1 MRTLKRILAIVV
13 IALCVVGILAAAAG
27 IVGVWRAN
35 GPITEALVKTV
46 SGLEAVVGGIG
57 DGLERLTA
65 RLDTAS
71 AAVALVEDTVTVAGD
86 TLAQSTP
93 VLELLNRIFGDQL
106 LPSVSAGLETA
117 RSLGESALAFN
128 SALEAVN
135 SVPLVSVPTLPPEL
149 TSLAQD
155 LVDLENHGQAGR
167 ARDQGHE
174 GGGGGE
180 RRHAGDRAHHQD
192 AVASRWDLCQGN
204 DGFGA
209 TGHYGS
215 WVGAGARAAS
225 TNHRSRQYRRD
236 VGPGLADPGS
246 GQLAGARPRALAHAC
261 AGDTHARRIQRAAG
275 SRGLSPLAVGSRQAA
290 RLAPPG
296 WQPSEPQSAQYMGSS
311 RCGSSPFR
319 LRAMRREA
327 LLEQPAHHQHEP
339 EHSHWNAETSADHR
353 D

>member
-155 LVDLENHGQAGR
+155 LVELENQVK
-167 ARDQGHE
+167 QGAQE
-174 GGGGGE
+174 IKDMKVAAVESVVTPVTE
-180 RRHAGDRAHHQD
+180 RTSKMQSRLDGISVKATT
-192 AVASRWDLCQGN
+192 ASERL
-204 DGFGA
+204 A
-209 TGHYGS
+209 TT
-215 WVGAGARAAS
+215 AA
-225 TNHRSRQYRRD
+225 
-236 VGPGLADPGS
+236 GLAQVRE
-246 GQLAGARPRALAHAC
+246 QLPLTIDLVSIAATLVLAWLILAQVSLLV
-261 AGDTHARRIQRAAG
+261 HARG
-275 SRGLSPLAVGSRQAA
+275 HLLTP
-290 RLAPPG
+290 APAILTPAE
-296 WQPSEPQSAQYMGSS
+296 SSAQ
-311 RCGSSPFR
+311 P
-319 LRAMRREA
+319 EA
-327 LLEQPAHHQHEP
+327 GG
-339 EHSHWNAETSADHR
+339 
-353 D
+353 